1 MTDIMNRWP
10 VAGEIWLDRRGNPV
24 GPLEARGGPFN
35 YGAQMYHESGA
46 AASFRTHRDLVEPI
60 VGVSGQHTGPTFN
73 ALLAAALGGLCAAP
87 MSTLEA
93 LAKRYKSKP
102 DPAMLAFGV
111 ASEAMFRLFDVG
123 EGGHPAEEEEED
135 GQ

>member
-1 MTDIMNRWP
+1 MTDIMKRWP
-10 VAGEIWLDRRGNPV
+10 VAGEVWLDRQGIPQ
-24 GPLEARGGPFN
+24 GPLTVKGAFIVGSDGTHHYDNGEAFEN
-35 YGAQMYHESGA
+35 AKYS
-46 AASFRTHRDLVEPI
+46 LVEPI
-60 VGVSGQHTGPTFN
+60 VGIDGQHTGPTFN

-93 LAKRYKSKP
+93 LAKRYKSEP
-102 DPAMLAFGV
+102 DPAMLAFGI

-123 EGGHPAEEEEED
+123 EGGHPAEEEED